1 MSLEADPNAD
11 RRDASSVA
19 RLRVAIEPLLAAG
32 HVDHALIE
40 LQQSLSVR
48 PDDAGVLDLAA
59 AVLCG
64 AGQFAQAL
72 VCALRAVELQPN
84 EPSFQYTLG
93 RIHKAAQQP
102 QAAIAAYR
110 QALRLQPDHLDAAL
124 SLGIALRGC
133 GSPGEAV
140 AVYRDV
146 LTRHPESLIGWINLA
161 NALAD
166 AGQTQEAQDTRLK
179 AHALAQSAAEQAL
192 AQARSCEDAGDRE
205 AALAACQQAAA
216 VAPGWLPAQL
226 AVAKTLMQL
235 QKVDEAVLAFQ
246 QVLQADP
253 SHLESLYFLGGL
265 HEYRGQVE
273 ASTACYE
280 RLLQLAPNDP
290 TRFCLA
296 LLLPTILPH
305 GTDIAALRRDHEQ
318 RLIALAATSPVLS
331 EPLKDLQNSVS
342 NNYFRLAYHGAGNRE
357 LHALHARLFLQACP
371 SLAWVAPHCQQP
383 VAAPAGRRLRVG
395 LISQF
400 FRHHSIG
407 RTSVGLVEQL
417 SREHFEVTVLFVP
430 PRRDDAMAQR
440 IRAAADAVVDLPPDL
455 TQARQAISELEL
467 DILFYQDIGM
477 EPFTYLLAFARLAP
491 VQCVSYGHPDTTGIP
506 NMDVWISSTGFE
518 PPDAQEHYTE
528 QLMLIDGVGT
538 LAYYD
543 RPQPS
548 PEAVLTREMLGL
560 PANAPLIACP
570 QTLFKFHPEMD
581 DLLAAIF
588 ARVPHARLLLAT
600 GDNPAS
606 VEQLMARW
614 KARGDGIDKVAVF
627 VPPLDRDHFLLMLKL
642 SDVILD
648 TIHFNGMNSSL
659 EGFAMGTPIVTLP
672 KAFQR
677 GRHTQAM
684 YRRMGYTELIAA
696 DEADYV
702 RLVVRL
708 ATDAAFRAR
717 ASRNILERCGVLFAE
732 QAVVRGFEDVLRTAF
747 AQRAITPDVL
757 SS

>member
-1 MSLEADPNAD
+1 MGRSEAS
-11 RRDASSVA
+11 DAA
-19 RLRVAIEPLLAAG
+19 RLRAAIEPLLAAG

-40 LQQSLSVR
+40 LQQALSAR

-72 VCALRAVELQPN
+72 ACAQRAVELQPD
-84 EPSFQYTLG
+84 EPSFRYTLG
-93 RIHKAAQQP
+93 RIHKATQQP
-102 QAAIAAYR
+102 QEAIAAYR
-110 QALRLQPDHLDAAL
+110 HALRLQPGHLDAAL
-124 SLGIALRGC
+124 SLGIALRAC

-146 LTRHPESLIGWINLA
+146 LKRHPESIIGWINLA

-166 AGQTQEAQDTRLK
+166 AGQTQEAHDIRLK
-179 AHALAQSAAEQAL
+179 AHDLAQEAAEQAL

-205 AALAACQQAAA
+205 AALAACLQAAA

-226 AVAKTLMQL
+226 AVAKTLLQL
-235 QKVDEAVLAFQ
+235 RKVDEAVLAFEK
-246 QVLQADP
+246 VLQADP
-253 SHLESLYFLGGL
+253 KHLESLFFLGGL
-265 HEYRGQVE
+265 HEYQGHVE

-296 LLLPTILPH
+296 LLLPTIVPH
-305 GTDIAALRRDHEQ
+305 GTDIAALRCEHEQ
-318 RLIALAATSPVLS
+318 RLTALVAASPVLS
-331 EPLKDLQNSVS
+331 DPLKELQTIAV
-342 NNYFRLAYHGAGNRE
+342 NNYFRLAYHGEGNRE
-357 LHALHARLFLQACP
+357 LHALYARLLLQACP
-371 SLAWVAPHCQQP
+371 SLAWVAPHCQPP
-383 VAAPAGRRLRVG
+383 VPASAGRRLRIG

-417 SREHFEVTVLFVP
+417 SRDHFEVTVLFVP
-430 PRRDDAMAQR
+430 PKRDDAMAQR
-440 IRAAADAVVDLPPDL
+440 IRSAADAVVDLPPEL
-455 TQARQAISELEL
+455 AQARQAIAALEL

-477 EPFTYLLAFARLAP
+477 DSFTYLLAFARLAP

-518 PPDAQEHYTE
+518 PPEAQEHYSE

-543 RPQPS
+543 RPQPA
-548 PEAVLTREMLGL
+548 PEAVLTREMLSL
-560 PANAPLIACP
+560 PPDVPLISCP

-588 ARVPHARLLLAT
+588 ARLPKARLLLAT
-600 GDNPAS
+600 GDNPPL

-627 VPPLDRDHFLLMLKL
+627 MPPLDRDHFLLMLKL

-702 RLVVRL
+702 QLVVRL
-708 ATDAAFRAR
+708 ATDTPFRAR
-717 ASRNILERCGVLFAE
+717 ASQTILERCGVLFAE

-747 AQRAITPDVL
+747 AQRTATPDVL

>member
-1 MSLEADPNAD
+1 
-11 RRDASSVA
+11 
-19 RLRVAIEPLLAAG
+19 LRAAIEPLLASG
-32 HVDHALIE
+32 HVQYALIE
-40 LQQSLSVR
+40 LQQALSAR
-48 PDDAGVLDLAA
+48 PNDAGVFDLAA
-59 AVLCG
+59 AVLSG
-64 AGQFAQAL
+64 AGQFDHAL
-72 VCALRAVELQPN
+72 ACSRRAVELQPY
-84 EPSFQYTLG
+84 EPSFHYTLG

-102 QAAIAAYR
+102 HEAIAAYR
-110 QALRLQPDHLDAAL
+110 HALRLQPDHLDAAL
-124 SLGIALRGC
+124 SLGVALRAC

-146 LTRHPESLIGWINLA
+146 LLRHPESIIGWINLA

-166 AGQTQEAQDTRLK
+166 AGQTQEAHDIRLK
-179 AHALAQSAAEQAL
+179 ADALAQSTAELAL
-192 AQARSCEDAGDRE
+192 AQARSCEDAGDLE

-226 AVAKTLMQL
+226 AVAKTLLQL
-235 QKVDEAVLAFQ
+235 RKADEAVLSFQ
-246 QVLQADP
+246 KVLQVDP

-265 HEYRGQVE
+265 HEYRGDVE

-296 LLLPTILPH
+296 LLLPTVLPY
-305 GTDIAALRRDHEQ
+305 GTNIAALRCDHEQ

-331 EPLKDLQNSVS
+331 EPLKELQTSAV
-342 NNYFRLAYHGAGNRE
+342 NNYFRLAYHGEGNRE
-357 LHALHARLFLQACP
+357 LHAVHARLFLQACP
-371 SLAWVAPHCQQP
+371 SLAWVAPHCQRTDLSP
-383 VAAPAGRRLRVG
+383 TGRRLRIG

-417 SREHFEVTVLFVP
+417 SRGHFEVTVLFVP
-430 PRRDDAMAQR
+430 PKRDDTMAQR
-440 IRAAADAVVDLPPDL
+440 IRSAADAVVDLPPDL
-455 TQARQAISELEL
+455 AQARQAIAELEL

-477 EPFTYLLAFARLAP
+477 EPFSYLLAFARLAP
-491 VQCVSYGHPDTTGIP
+491 LQCVSYGHPDTTGIP

-518 PPDAQEHYTE
+518 PPNAQEHYSE

-543 RPQPS
+543 RPQPA
-548 PEAVLTREMLGL
+548 PKAILTREMLGL
-560 PANAPLIACP
+560 PVDVPLIACP

-588 ARVPHARLLLAT
+588 ARLPHARLLLAT

-606 VEQLMARW
+606 VDQLVARW

-684 YRRMGYTELIAA
+684 YRRMGYNELIAA

-702 RLVVRL
+702 KLVVRL
-708 ATDAAFRAR
+708 ATDTAFRAR
-717 ASRNILERCGVLFAE
+717 ASQTILERCGVLFAE

-747 AQRAITPDVL
+747 AQRTATPDVL